1 MAQLLLSL
9 CQYSALL
16 EFIILQ
22 GAFLV
27 AQMIK
32 NMPAKQETQVWVR
45 KIPWRRKWQLTP
57 VLLPREFH
65 DSLGKSSTNTLILL
79 LLFVGFSPQF
89 LTSLPP
95 KMYQLL
101 FFPSS
106 KLLFNMPLP
115 IFVIITRHFF
125 WSLQCVH
132 YLAYDFQLTQIHKI
146 THITLTTFTLDR
158 IVGNPRGPG
167 LQQGILTSYWG
178 QWIMKPWV
186 SY

>member
-1 MAQLLLSL
+1 MLWYSHSIVSVFPQMTQLLLPL
-9 CQYSALL
+9 CKYSALL

-57 VLLPREFH
+57 VFLPGEFH
-65 DSLGKSSTNTLILL
+65 DSSGKSSTNTLILL
-79 LLFVGFSPQF
+79 LLFVGFFPRF

-101 FFPSS
+101 FFPNSQ
-106 KLLFNMPLP
+106 LLFELFP
-115 IFVIITRHFF
+115 IFVIITRHFSKVYSVF
-125 WSLQCVH
+125 IILLMIFIKSIKSPISLS
-132 YLAYDFQLTQIHKI
+132 L
-146 THITLTTFTLDR
+146 
-158 IVGNPRGPG
+158 PP
-167 LQQGILTSYWG
+167 
-178 QWIMKPWV
+178 P
-186 SY
+186 

>member
-1 MAQLLLSL
+1 MLWNSHSIVSIFPQMAQLLLSL

-106 KLLFNMPLP
+106 QLLFNMPLP
-115 IFVIITRHFF
+115 IFVIITRHFSKVYNVF
-125 WSLQCVH
+125 MILLMIFSLPKSIKSPIS
-132 YLAYDFQLTQIHKI
+132 LSL
-146 THITLTTFTLDR
+146 
-158 IVGNPRGPG
+158 PP
-167 LQQGILTSYWG
+167 
-178 QWIMKPWV
+178 P
-186 SY
+186 